1 MNLDFRS
8 SSGMLMGCMY
18 KVNESGIAHNNV
30 DNHNEQ
36 RLAGKRNALFKK
48 DVSSNEFKKRK
59 RAEDQPGKNER
70 QQPVIAAERNN
81 EQEETKRRVETINT
95 GFQYGC
101 YDQTFTQG
109 SFVIHELAS
118 EWTRRS
124 TV

>member
-1 MNLDFRS
+1 
-8 SSGMLMGCMY
+8 MGCMY

-81 EQEETKRRVETINT
+81 EQETKRRVETINT
-95 GFQYGC
+95 GFQYG
-101 YDQTFTQG
+101 
-109 SFVIHELAS
+109 
-118 EWTRRS
+118 
-124 TV
+124 